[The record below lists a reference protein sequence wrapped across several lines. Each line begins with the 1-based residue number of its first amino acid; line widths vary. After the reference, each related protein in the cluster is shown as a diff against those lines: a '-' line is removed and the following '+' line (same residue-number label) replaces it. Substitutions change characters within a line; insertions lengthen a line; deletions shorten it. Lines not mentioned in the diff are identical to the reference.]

1 MGILEP
7 FRLYLEAAPQVPTRL
22 ISHVP
27 HFSRVGKLPG
37 SHRDH
42 FVAVGLKRHPFRG
55 ITRYLRRRQV
65 FRIRIVLD
73 HQPYFPVTHVGNK
86 RLATGNATSPFAR
99 PDSTIQLEI
108 GNPITPIT
116 LRQTQNRPEK
126 RLGRRGGII
135 NHRSQRSP
143 RLLCAPQPHIAPN
156 KCLDTFPRSKRHSTS
171 KTVVSCRID
180 VEAAA
185 QGISGF
191 YQLVKGKRQSK
202 LYKAELGT
210 TGKDTVLDAH
220 EGPLR
225 EREAR

>member
-1 MGILEP
+1 MLFFSFPGNKRKESRSTPNPKATALHLVRSATALKPQSTVIAPQRPACCIQHSMGILEP

-99 PDSTIQLEI
+99 PDSTID
-108 GNPITPIT
+108 
-116 LRQTQNRPEK
+116 RK
-126 RLGRRGGII
+126 
-135 NHRSQRSP
+135 S
-143 RLLCAPQPHIAPN
+143 
-156 KCLDTFPRSKRHSTS
+156 
-171 KTVVSCRID
+171 VV
-180 VEAAA
+180 
-185 QGISGF
+185 
-191 YQLVKGKRQSK
+191 
-202 LYKAELGT
+202 
-210 TGKDTVLDAH
+210 
-220 EGPLR
+220 
-225 EREAR
+225 